1 MAVLNRRHLRNLLFF
16 HTYPYFY
23 RNEITH
29 IDEQTA
35 IKWAETTYKL
45 YLLFSYF
52 LICIHRRAT
61 LELKKI
67 GDNPYIEFTYKEAL
81 AGIDEDIFIRELL
94 NSKEFENAFK
104 SYRIESYVDDEIAD
118 LLYRFTVARFIRIEN
133 TPKKRLRQWK
143 NIIKAF
149 LVEKDFY
156 EILIEMEPQWSI
168 DVVPAAVSFF
178 KTLENFADGN
188 PLSPLDIVPE
198 DTPLLWL
205 IKIHNTLVDNFNTI
219 RDFVSSTLIEWSYE
233 RLFIADKLIIMLGI
247 AEKMAFPSQP
257 TPIVISEYLSIIP
270 FFSSE
275 DAIPLVNGVLDT
287 IFKKWE
293 IREISSDINTQDNLY

>member
-23 RNEITH
+23 RDGISH
-29 IDEQTA
+29 IDEQTV

-45 YLLFSYF
+45 YLLFLYF
-52 LICIHRRAT
+52 LVCIHRRANI
-61 LELKKI
+61 ELKKI
-67 GDNPYIEFTYKEAL
+67 YDSPYIEFTYKEAL
-81 AGIDEDIFIRELL
+81 TGIVEDIFISELL
-94 NSKEFENAFK
+94 NSKELEKAFK
-104 SYRIESYVDDEIAD
+104 SYRIENYVDEEIAD
-118 LLYRFTVARFIRIEN
+118 LFYRFIVSRFIRTEN

-143 NIIKAF
+143 NIIKTF

-156 EILIEMEPQWSI
+156 EWLIEMEPQWSI
-168 DVVPAAVSFF
+168 DIIPAVISFF

-188 PLSPLDIVPE
+188 PLTILDIVPE

-205 IKIHNTLVDNFNTI
+205 IKIHNTLVDNFNNI
-219 RDFVSSTLIEWSYE
+219 KELVSATLIDWTYE

-247 AEKMAFPSQP
+247 AEKIAFPSQP
-257 TPIVISEYLSIIP
+257 TPIIISEYLNIIP
-270 FFSSE
+270 FFSSDE
-275 DAIPLVNGVLDT
+275 AIPLVNGVLDA

-293 IREISSDINTQDNLY
+293 VKESHQI